1 MIAESLDTYLK
12 DPTYQ
17 SAIKH
22 LQLGEWETGLNEL
35 DQLVTKYPLSH
46 QLRSLRQDM
55 KLRARVDEDERQDRV
70 EARKKSRKIWA
81 VRLFITAIAAG
92 LLYWGVS
99 TYSTWIG
106 QQMQFARQQVEDQVR
121 LMELAVKFRNGQD
134 LLQAGRLTEAKA
146 TFEEVSSVDPKYEGL
161 DEALQLTERMI
172 TTESKY
178 EEALRKVNLGE
189 MTTALEILED
199 IETKE
204 PFYKD
209 VSMRIAEI
217 KSQFFLGDILSQAEK
232 AYQQDDWVN
241 AASGYETLRALN
253 PQYQTETVE
262 EHLFNS
268 YMNAAVGTLSENTES
283 LEALDEAEA
292 YFRKALA
299 LRPQDPVIKLEREQA
314 RQSFKDRLFRS
325 YVDAAQTAINL
336 KPDSL
341 EALSTADSYFFR
353 ALELR
358 PNDSQVT
365 LQRKIAHLF
374 IQAQQDFAK
383 NRWNEVI
390 QGLEEVILEDPLY
403 AAGTARQ
410 TLYEA
415 YIARGDAELL
425 SGDYEQALTD
435 FQRSAVLAEQGDNA
449 KLRLFQAQIRIAEAL
464 GTLLRYED
472 ADLLYRSAVDGV
484 ELREE
489 DLKERPDL
497 ANKLRQADGYLQ
509 ARNYRTAYR
518 LYRAQARKILVIFP
532 TVTYEVQN
540 GDYITSVARQY
551 NTTVEAILQA
561 NNLSSGQKLELGQ
574 ELVIPVQP

>member
-1 MIAESLDTYLK
+1 MTAESLDTYLK
-12 DPTYQ
+12 DPLYQ
-17 SAIKH
+17 SSIKH
-22 LQLGEWETGLNEL
+22 LQLGEWEPGLNEL
-35 DQLVTKYPLSH
+35 DQLVTKYPLNH

-55 KLRARVDEDERQDRV
+55 KVRARVDEDEQQDHV
-70 EARKKSRKIWA
+70 EALRKSRKKWA
-81 VRLFITAIAAG
+81 IRLFITAIAAG
-92 LLYWGVS
+92 LLIWGVRS
-99 TYSTWIG
+99 YSTWIG
-106 QQMQFARQQVEDQVR
+106 QQMLFARQQVEDQVQR
-121 LMELAVKFRNGQD
+121 MELAVKFRNGQD
-134 LLQAGRLTEAKA
+134 LLLAGRLTEAK
-146 TFEEVSSVDPKYEGL
+146 TSFEEVLSVDPTYTGL
-161 DEALQLTERMI
+161 GDALRQTEKMI
-172 TTESKY
+172 TLESQY
-178 EEALRKVNLGE
+178 EEALRKINLGE
-189 MTTALEILED
+189 MTSAVEILEN
-199 IETKE
+199 IESQE

-217 KSQFFLGDILSQAEK
+217 KSQFFLGDILAQAEK
-232 AYQQDDWVN
+232 AYQENDWIN

-268 YMNAAVGTLSENTES
+268 YMNAAVGTLSEDTES
-283 LEALDEAEA
+283 LEALDEAET
-292 YFRKALA
+292 YFRKALT

-325 YVDAAQTAINL
+325 YVDAAQTAINS

-353 ALELR
+353 ALELL

-365 LQRKIAHLF
+365 LHRRIAHLF
-374 IQAQQDFAK
+374 IQAQQDFEK
-383 NRWNEVI
+383 NRWAEVI
-390 QGLEEVILEDPLY
+390 QGLEEVILEDPTY

-425 SGDYEQALTD
+425 SGNYEEALTD
-435 FQRSAVLAEQGDNA
+435 FQRSAVLAEQGENT

-464 GTLLRYED
+464 GTLLQYED
-472 ADLLYRSAVDGV
+472 ADLLYRSAIDSA

-497 ANKLRQADGYLQ
+497 VNKLRQADGYLQ
-509 ARNYRTAYR
+509 SRNYRAAYR
-518 LYRAQARKILVIFP
+518 LYRVQARKILIIFP

-551 NTTVEAILQA
+551 NTTVEAIRQA
-561 NNLSSGQKLELGQ
+561 NNLASGQKLELGQ